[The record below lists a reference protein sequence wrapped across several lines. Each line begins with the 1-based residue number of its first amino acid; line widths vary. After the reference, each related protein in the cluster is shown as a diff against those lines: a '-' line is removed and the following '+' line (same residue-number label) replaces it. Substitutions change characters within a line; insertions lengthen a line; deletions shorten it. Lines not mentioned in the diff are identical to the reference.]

1 MTKKENKKTQV
12 FTYKVDMIVHVIADD
27 ETEAKKKLDEQ
38 GGIMTKR
45 EVELLN
51 THLLYGEEEKE

>member
-51 THLLYGEEEKE
+51 AHLLYGEEENK